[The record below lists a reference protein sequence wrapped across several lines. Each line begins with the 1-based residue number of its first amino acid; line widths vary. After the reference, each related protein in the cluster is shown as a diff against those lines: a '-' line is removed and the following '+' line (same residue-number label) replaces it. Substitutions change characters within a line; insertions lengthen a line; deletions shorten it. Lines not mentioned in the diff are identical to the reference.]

1 MHDRMRHGLRRF
13 GALALVMVLLM
24 VSLTPGASAAAKPS
38 GPLDTT
44 VLDWNQHA
52 IEALINSPTSGT
64 PLGLGQ
70 PPGVASLHLAMV
82 QGAVFDAVNM
92 IDRGYQ
98 PYLDN
103 LPQAPRSASK
113 SAAVATAAHDVLVAI
128 VSDPRV
134 QAAVTP
140 QPAPSAA
147 IIARLDGLRDATLAA
162 SIAADGNPKVV
173 KGIAAGEAA
182 AEAMLAERANDGR
195 YVPLNPPLQGGT
207 EPGEWRPVA
216 SGIDPFMWASQVE
229 PFTLTS
235 PSQFRSAG
243 PNAVTSDAYTQEY
256 NEVKAFGSAT
266 GSARTPAQEA
276 LAQFYFTNPFE
287 MFNRAFRTL
296 AAERGL
302 TIVEQARLFA
312 MLDLAVADSLINCSN
327 DKVYWGFWRP
337 ITAIHEGDN
346 DGNPNTVGDPTWMP
360 LLGTPPY
367 SDHVSGYNC
376 LTAGFMYAAKAFFGT
391 DEMAFSVTK
400 AGTTD
405 TRHFVRFSDVC
416 DDTIDVRVY
425 HGLHFRTADVQGEVL
440 GKNVAEWLAA
450 HYFQPVKWNK

>member
-1 MHDRMRHGLRRF
+1 MHDRMRHDLRRC
-13 GALALVMVLLM
+13 GALALVLVLLM
-24 VSLTPGASAAAKPS
+24 VSLTPGASAAAKPT

-44 VLDWNQHA
+44 VLDWNQYA
-52 IEALINSPTSGT
+52 IEALINSPTLGT
-64 PLGLGQ
+64 PPGLGQ
-70 PPGVASLHLAMV
+70 PPPVASLHLAMV

-113 SAAVATAAHDVLVAI
+113 AAAVATAAHDVLTGVAMQPALSPAI
-128 VSDPRV
+128 V
-134 QAAVTP
+134 
-140 QPAPSAA
+140 
-147 IIARLDGLRDATLAA
+147 ARLGALRDATIAA
-162 SIAADGNPKVV
+162 AIAADGAPKVV

-182 AEAMLAERANDGR
+182 ADAMLADRANDGR

-207 EPGEWRPVA
+207 DPGEWRPLSADPAA
-216 SGIDPFMWASQVE
+216 SDPFAWVSQVE

-235 PSQFRSAG
+235 PSQFRTAG
-243 PNAVTSDAYTQEY
+243 PHALTSDAYTQEY

-266 GSARTPAQEA
+266 GSTRTPAQEA
-276 LAQFYFTNPFE
+276 LAQFYLTNPFE

-312 MLDLAVADSLINCSN
+312 MLGLAVADSSINCWN
-327 DKVYWGFWRP
+327 DKVFWGFWRP
-337 ITAIHEGDN
+337 ITAIREGEN
-346 DGNPNTVGDPTWMP
+346 DGNPNTAGDPSWAPMAG
-360 LLGTPPY
+360 GTPPY

-376 LTAGFMYAAKAFFGT
+376 VTAGFMYAAKAFFGT

-416 DDTIDVRVY
+416 IDTVNVRVY
-425 HGLHFRTADVQGEVL
+425 HGVHFRAADVQGEIL